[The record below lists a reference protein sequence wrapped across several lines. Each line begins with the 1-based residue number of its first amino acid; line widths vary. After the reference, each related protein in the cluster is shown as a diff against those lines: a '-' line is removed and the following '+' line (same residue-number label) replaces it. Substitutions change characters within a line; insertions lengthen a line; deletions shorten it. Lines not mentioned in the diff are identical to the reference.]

1 MNILI
6 LTGQFGMGHVV
17 AAQAIEQEILRQ
29 DPTASVVVVDI
40 VERCAPQLRRLVYGC
55 FDFTVNY
62 CSGVYN
68 ILNRMAGHCSC
79 SPMKR
84 TMVQKVDQM
93 LYDSQADLV
102 ISTLPLS
109 SQYISAYKQTTG
121 SSIPLY
127 TYVTDIEA
135 HNEWIAP
142 ETDCYFVG
150 DESTRPRELLVMGG
164 GLGLIPH
171 ADTLLSA
178 LVATPNLHVTV
189 ITGKNEALR
198 RELQQAYP
206 SFTVLGYTDRVAE
219 YMAKADLLLTKAGG
233 ITTFEAIHAGTPL
246 CLLRPFLMQ
255 EEANARYVEQHGFG
269 TVLWQKGYEVET
281 LLALL
286 QNPEELADMRQRM
299 AVSLRSLDLIT
310 PLDYFWQSRRK
321 AAC

>member
-1 MNILI
+1 M
-6 LTGQFGMGHVV
+6 
-17 AAQAIEQEILRQ
+17 
-29 DPTASVVVVDI
+29 
-40 VERCAPQLRRLVYGC
+40 
-55 FDFTVNY
+55 
-62 CSGVYN
+62 
-68 ILNRMAGHCSC
+68 
-79 SPMKR
+79 
-84 TMVQKVDQM
+84 
-93 LYDSQADLV
+93 
-102 ISTLPLS
+102 
-109 SQYISAYKQTTG
+109 
-121 SSIPLY
+121 
-127 TYVTDIEA
+127 
-135 HNEWIAP
+135 
-142 ETDCYFVG
+142 
-150 DESTRPRELLVMGG
+150 
-164 GLGLIPH
+164 GLIPH

-286 QNPEELADMRQRM
+286 QNPEELADMR
-299 AVSLRSLDLIT
+299 AADGSVSAEFGPVT

-321 AAC
+321 TAC